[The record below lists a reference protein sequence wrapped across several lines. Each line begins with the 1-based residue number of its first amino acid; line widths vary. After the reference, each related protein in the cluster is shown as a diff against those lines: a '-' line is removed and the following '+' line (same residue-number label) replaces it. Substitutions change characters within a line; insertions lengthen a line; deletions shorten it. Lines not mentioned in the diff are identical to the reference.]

1 MNACE
6 YSLIESQTMA
16 AFNRIIVILLWLALL
31 VASIFVA
38 LDPIGAMQMMADR
51 YTQWANELSA
61 WRVTSPTNY
70 IIAQIAFGIGA
81 VVLCVLLLWMQVSTL
96 RKRGVRI
103 YTADGG
109 AAELDTDSVGRRLS
123 WHLDQVAEI
132 VTAVPNVKS
141 RGSAVDIK
149 LEIEAAPDVDIP
161 MKTEEVV
168 QVTREVIEND
178 LGLRMGKLDVHMRCA
193 PFQPDWA

>member
-1 MNACE
+1 MT
-6 YSLIESQTMA
+6 I
-16 AFNRIIVILLWLALL
+16 FNRIVVVILWLLL
-31 VASIFVA
+31 LIAAIYIA
-38 LDPIGAMQMMADR
+38 LDPVRAAQSVAEWASTWAMDLA
-51 YTQWANELSA
+51 A
-61 WRVTSPTNY
+61 WRSTNPTNFL
-70 IIAQIAFGIGA
+70 IAQIAFGAGA
-81 VVLCVLLLWMQVSTL
+81 VVLAALLLWMQFSTL

-109 AAELDTDSVGRRLS
+109 AAELDTDSVGRRIS
-123 WHLDQVAEI
+123 WHLDQVAEVI
-132 VTAVPNVKS
+132 SVQPTVKP
-141 RGSAVDIK
+141 RGSAVDIR

-193 PFQPDWA
+193 PFQPDWGA

>member
-1 MNACE
+1 M
-6 YSLIESQTMA
+6 SV
-16 AFNRIIVILLWLALL
+16 FNRTIVILLWLTLL
-31 VASIFVA
+31 VASIFIA
-38 LDPIGAMQMMADR
+38 LDPIGALQSVADR
-51 YTQWANELSA
+51 IMGWANELA
-61 WRVTSPTNY
+61 NWRVENPTNY
-70 IIAQIAFGIGA
+70 VIAQVAFGIGA
-81 VVLCVLLLWMQVSTL
+81 VVLCALLLWIQMSGL

-132 VTAVPNVKS
+132 ITVVPEVRPRGTAVDV
-141 RGSAVDIK
+141 K

-168 QVTREVIEND
+168 QVTREIIESD

-193 PFQPDWA
+193 PFQPDWT